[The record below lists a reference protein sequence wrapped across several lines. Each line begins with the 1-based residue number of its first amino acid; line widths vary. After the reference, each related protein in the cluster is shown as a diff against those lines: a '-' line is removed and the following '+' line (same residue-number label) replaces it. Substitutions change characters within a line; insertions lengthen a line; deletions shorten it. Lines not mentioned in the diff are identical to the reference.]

1 MDRTNSRK
9 NAMAAFLTSLA
20 ALFAV
25 FWPGLVVSDQAE
37 NPRDTSP
44 AGMMV
49 ASGNP
54 IASEVG
60 VRVMERGGN
69 AVDAAV
75 AVQMMLAFVAGPS
88 TGIGGGGFMVYRD
101 EQDGNIT
108 VYDGRETAP
117 GATDP
122 AMLMILPG
130 VPMPLWFAVISGH
143 GAGVPGT
150 VAMLH
155 LAHSEQGQ
163 LPWADLIQPAVAAA
177 RKGVDVPERL
187 QRQVAKDPSLG
198 LFEGLKAAFVKPVKE
213 GDQLTNKA
221 LADTLERIAEEG
233 PSAFYEGA
241 IPEAVVAGVRNESL
255 VGSDLTTED
264 FGSYEAR
271 RREPLC
277 GAYREWTICGPPPP
291 SGGGLAVLQLLGI
304 LEHFNMAAMEPGSA
318 EAIHV
323 FSEASRLALADVNH
337 YVGDPAFVEIP
348 VDDLLSDDYLAER
361 ALLISP
367 DQARDEVSSGTPDSV
382 PQNGGVSRVLEPRIS
397 FGTSHFSIVDGNG
410 GVVSMTNSNAAPFGS
425 RVVVNGFVVNSQL
438 TDFDFDP
445 RVDGQLVANAPE
457 PYKRPRSSM
466 SPVIVM
472 DPEGEV
478 RLVVGSRGG
487 GRIVHYVAKVLV
499 AVLDWNL
506 SIQRAI
512 DLPNVVNQGAELELE
527 QGRVSPATVEQLES
541 LGHDVTV
548 HELMSGLHGF
558 ERHGSGWRG
567 GTDGRVNGSYM
578 PGAGQ

>member
-1 MDRTNSRK
+1 MDRTNSGIKTR
-9 NAMAAFLTSLA
+9 AVFLTGLVGLV
-20 ALFAV
+20 ALL
-25 FWPGLVVSDQAE
+25 WPGLVTSDQTE
-37 NPRDTSP
+37 NIGEPDP
-44 AGMMV
+44 ARMMV
-49 ASGNP
+49 ASGNRV
-54 IASEVG
+54 ASEVG
-60 VRVMERGGN
+60 VRVIERGGN

-101 EQDGNIT
+101 GQDGNIT

-117 GATDP
+117 GAIDP
-122 AMLMILPG
+122 SLLLVLPG
-130 VPMPLWFAVISGH
+130 VPMPLWFAVISGY

-155 LAHSEQGQ
+155 LAHSEQGR
-163 LPWADLIQPAVAAA
+163 LHWADLIQPAIAAA

-187 QRQVAKDPSLG
+187 QLQVAKDPSLG
-198 LFEGLKAAFVKPVKE
+198 LFDGLEAVFVTPVE
-213 GDQLTNKA
+213 NGDRLTNKA

-241 IPEAVVAGVRNESL
+241 IPEAIVAGVRNESL
-255 VGSDLTTED
+255 LGSGLTTED
-264 FGSYEAR
+264 FDSYEAK
-271 RREPLC
+271 RREPVC
-277 GAYREWTICGPPPP
+277 GDYREWTICGPPPP

-304 LEHFNMAAMEPGSA
+304 LEHFNMGAMEPGSA

-337 YVGDPAFVEIP
+337 YVGDPAFVDVPLEH
-348 VDDLLSDDYLAER
+348 LLSDDYLAER
-361 ALLISP
+361 AALVSP
-367 DQARDEVSSGTPDSV
+367 DEVRDEVSSGTPDSELE
-382 PQNGGVSRVLEPRIS
+382 NGVSRILEPRTS
-397 FGTSHFSIVDGNG
+397 YGTSHFSIVDGNG

-457 PYKRPRSSM
+457 PHKRPRSSM

-506 SIQRAI
+506 SIQQAI
-512 DLPNVVNQGAELELE
+512 DLPNVANQGHELELE
-527 QGRVSPATVEQLES
+527 EHRVSPALVEQLEN
-541 LGHDVTV
+541 LGHDVAV

-567 GTDGRVNGSYM
+567 GTDARVKGSYV